1 MSDAK
6 KERNAKRRDA
16 KKNRDRERKRAQTT
30 KYSFATEFQKQEQP
44 EEQNVETVKVDN
56 D

>member
-16 KKNRDRERKRAQTT
+16 KKKRYMERKRAQTS

-44 EEQNVETVKVDN
+44 EEQNVETAKVDN